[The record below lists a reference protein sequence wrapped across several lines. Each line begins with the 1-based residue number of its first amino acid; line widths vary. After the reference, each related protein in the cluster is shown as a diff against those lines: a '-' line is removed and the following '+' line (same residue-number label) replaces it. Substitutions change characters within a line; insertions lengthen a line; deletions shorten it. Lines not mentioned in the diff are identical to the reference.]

1 MENDLVLFSPV
12 GTTDPITNCRDG
24 ALLHICRAY
33 RPREVWLYLSDEM
46 LRYHQSDDRY
56 LACLNRLGE
65 ETGWS
70 FRARIIPRP
79 GCSGLTPSTRTSASS
94 SGSCGESTPPG
105 KSSSMSP
112 PAPRP

>member
-70 FRARIIPRP
+70 FRARIIQRP
-79 GCSGLTPSTRTSASS
+79 GLIEVQRFDTFYQDF
-94 SGSCGESTPPG
+94 GELL
-105 KSSSMSP
+105 
-112 PAPRP
+112 RELRE